1 MEKIF
6 KNGFLKELFE
16 VATAQDLNTS
26 ANQRNEKLMRAFLEF
41 GSETECN
48 LNCAAQIEYGLV
60 TDQPYDPPQMYG
72 LKLKNTNILISV
84 IANWI
89 ENLDIPP
96 EIQED
101 FPELTTQEWNAVTR
115 MLTMLASALER
126 SAIDT
131 ILG

>member
-101 FPELTTQEWNAVTR
+101 FPELTTQEWNA
-115 MLTMLASALER
+115 
-126 SAIDT
+126 
-131 ILG
+131 

>member
-6 KNGFLKELFE
+6 ENGFLEELFE
-16 VATAQDLNTS
+16 VATAQDLKTS
-26 ANQRNEKLMRAFLEF
+26 ANQRNEKLMRAFLDF

-48 LNCAAQIEYGLV
+48 LNCATQIEYGLV
-60 TDQPYDPPQMYG
+60 TDQPYGPPQMYG

-96 EIQED
+96 EIQEE

-126 SAIDT
+126 SAPDAT
-131 ILG
+131 LG